1 MGAEQSQQQ
10 TKDGEQPD
18 ASHQNLALQAAEKA
32 RAFAQGSSVRPS
44 RRQAG
49 AAGNAEQQLVQRQAP
64 SGGAGMQMSPAGRV
78 PQQAAPQQGQDL
90 ATQSKWAKLFEQAKE
105 DEAREAAGQVVHPG
119 IGPGGRAGPVFAVS
133 QQQRQA
139 LERRN
144 AAMAASASRGAGE
157 KTYGVKFWEK
167 SGNKYEVGGS
177 ILRANSPRERW
188 RGCEPVP
195 RDALH
200 AGGRGNSSTDSTT
213 DRVSS
218 RMPTGGR
225 ARGRGCRAT
234 CTAGAHFAMG
244 TAISMRASSR
254 YCTVYWGAR
263 RRVG

>member
-1 MGAEQSQQQ
+1 MGAEQSQEQ
-10 TKDGEQPD
+10 TKDGEKPD

-49 AAGNAEQQLVQRQAP
+49 AAGNAEQVVQRQAP
-64 SGGAGMQMSPAGRV
+64 SGRAGMQMNSAGRV

-90 ATQSKWAKLFEQAKE
+90 AAQSKWAKLFEQAKE
-105 DEAREAAGQVVHPG
+105 DEAREAAGEVVHPG
-119 IGPGGRAGPVFAVS
+119 IGPGGRTGPVFDVS

-144 AAMAASASRGAGE
+144 AAMAASAGRGAGE

-200 AGGRGNSSTDSTT
+200 AAGRENSSTDSTT

-244 TAISMRASSR
+244 TAISTRASSR